1 MLPDMSLPVDLV
13 AENIHV
19 LLQVKQLSVGVDFLK
34 LSAWCV
40 DNC

>member
-13 AENIHV
+13 AEHIHV
-19 LLQVKQLSVGVDFLK
+19 QVKQLSVGVDFLK